1 MSIPKSRRLDFT
13 EIPVIDLSS
22 LVAGKEDPATVE
34 AIGQACRDVGFI
46 YIKDHGIPLALIEDM
61 LVAAREFFT
70 RPVEEKKKIIL
81 SDRIRGYLPLRYSSY
96 EGEANEAV
104 SNQEGFWIGEDRPIN
119 PDNRLD
125 GPNLWP
131 ENGEALKRAME
142 SYYSAA
148 TDLSLVLQRAFALAL
163 GQPADFFQ
171 GLFQRQS
178 SLLKINHYPPQDNP
192 QTVSNI
198 GVVPHSDEIGFTIL
212 WQDDNG
218 GLEIESKNGEWVE
231 APPIPGTFI
240 INLGDLMQIWSDG
253 EFSSTPH
260 RVINRSGADRYSIPF
275 FANPRWNVPVKPL
288 IGDLES
294 DDNGESYEQYQL
306 KNWRRIFPI
315 AGVTD

>member
-13 EIPVIDLSS
+13 EIPVIDLAS
-22 LVAGKEDPATVE
+22 LGAGEDDPVTVV

-46 YIKDHGIPLALIEDM
+46 YIKNHGIPQALIEDM
-61 LVAAREFFT
+61 LGAAREFFA
-70 RPVEEKKKIIL
+70 RPMAEKKRVIL

-131 ENGEALKRAME
+131 ENGEALKQSME

-148 TDLSLVLQRAFALAL
+148 TDLSQVLQRAFALAL
-163 GQPADFFQ
+163 GQPTDFFQ

-218 GLEIESKNGEWVE
+218 GLEIQSKSGEWVE

-240 INLGDLMQIWSDG
+240 INLGDLMQI
-253 EFSSTPH
+253 
-260 RVINRSGADRYSIPF
+260 
-275 FANPRWNVPVKPL
+275 
-288 IGDLES
+288 
-294 DDNGESYEQYQL
+294 
-306 KNWRRIFPI
+306 
-315 AGVTD
+315 